1 MIRLDGVG
9 QVFDGRGG
17 EIQALEGIDL
27 HVQENEFVTLIGRSG
42 CGKST
47 LLRLIAG
54 LLPPTYGG
62 VEVAGE
68 AVKGPRRDVSFMFQ
82 RPALLPWRS
91 VLSNVL
97 LPVEISG
104 GKDKGKKAYRDRAHE
119 LLELVGLTGFE
130 RRLPH
135 ELSGGMQQRVSLC
148 RSLIRDPKVMLMD
161 EPFSALDALTR
172 TELSEELQRIQMELA
187 TTIVFVTHSIE
198 EAVLLADRVV
208 VLSPRPGRLREIVEI
223 DIPRPRS
230 LGQDAQVADVA
241 RISSRL
247 HSLLSEKALQDSAR
261 TPQLS
266 GTGNGAGRPMSPRGG
281 DDEAILA
288 DHLAVGGD
296 PSPRGRTDRRDRSVV
311 AGRDRVLDRAVP
323 AADPGAGGQQVPRP
337 ARLPAPAD
345 RGVVPGDGRWL
356 PAGDR
361 GRAADRLPDRPLG
374 DWWSGCST
382 RCCWR

>member
-9 QVFDGRGG
+9 QVFEGRGG
-17 EIQALEGIDL
+17 QVQALDGIDL
-27 HVQENEFVTLIGRSG
+27 HVRENEFVTLIGRSG

-54 LLPPTYGG
+54 LLAPTYGG

-68 AVKGPRRDVSFMFQ
+68 PVTGPRRDVSFMFQ

-91 VLSNVL
+91 VVSNVM

-104 GKDKGKKAYRDRAHE
+104 GGGDRTEPSKKAYRDRAHE
-119 LLELVGLTGFE
+119 LLELVGLSGFE

-148 RSLIRDPKVMLMD
+148 RSLIRSPKVMLMD

-198 EAVLLADRVV
+198 EAVLLSDRVV
-208 VLSPRPGRLREIVEI
+208 VLTPRPGRLRELVEI

-230 LGQDAQVADVA
+230 LGQNAHLADVA
-241 RISSRL
+241 QISGRL
-247 HSLLSEKALQDSAR
+247 HGLLSEKVD
-261 TPQLS
+261 
-266 GTGNGAGRPMSPRGG
+266 
-281 DDEAILA
+281 
-288 DHLAVGGD
+288 V
-296 PSPRGRTDRRDRSVV
+296 
-311 AGRDRVLDRAVP
+311 
-323 AADPGAGGQQVPRP
+323 PGAR
-337 ARLPAPAD
+337 R
-345 RGVVPGDGRWL
+345 
-356 PAGDR
+356 
-361 GRAADRLPDRPLG
+361 
-374 DWWSGCST
+374 
-382 RCCWR
+382 